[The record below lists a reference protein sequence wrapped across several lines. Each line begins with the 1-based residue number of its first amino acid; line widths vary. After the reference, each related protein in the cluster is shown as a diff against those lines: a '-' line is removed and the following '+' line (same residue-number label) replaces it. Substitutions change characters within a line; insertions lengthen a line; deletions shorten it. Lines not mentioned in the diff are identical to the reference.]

1 MQLSGILLFKYCIL
15 NAGAYRQL
23 FTEDLIANPR

>member
-15 NAGAYRQL
+15 SAGAYRQL
-23 FTEDLIANPR
+23 FTEALVSTPR